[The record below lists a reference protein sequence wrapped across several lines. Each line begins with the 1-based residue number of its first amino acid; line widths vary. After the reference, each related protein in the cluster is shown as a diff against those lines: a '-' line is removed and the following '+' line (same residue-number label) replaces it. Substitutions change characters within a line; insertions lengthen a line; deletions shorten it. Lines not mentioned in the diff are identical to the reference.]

1 MTDKT
6 LTGLLDEQVWVNA
19 DLRWVDDL
27 GSITI
32 EEFAAEV
39 RSLAA
44 GLVAWGLAPGD
55 HVGIA
60 MKNRRE
66 WLLTWFAV
74 ARAGGVVV
82 PLNNRFALAEAEYV
96 LRTADVRWLF
106 WHPEDNALDGDSLAA
121 LEADGLPLI
130 GRAVVGADPVAENE
144 VRFDQ
149 LEVGG
154 ELPGREQGEGLGMIN
169 FTSGSTAFPKGV
181 MLRNAGMIENG
192 HYLGVAWQI
201 SPLDRLLLSNPLF
214 HNGGTVFSLL
224 SSLTHGAGMAMI
236 RQWEPG
242 AVAAMIEAERVTVV
256 PTIDAAMR
264 DLMGIIRSG
273 ERSLDSVRLVTTA
286 ADRSTFEE
294 VGRVFEAEVSNI
306 YGLTECSPNVG
317 VGHLDDPLERRLS
330 CIGRTQPGFEVA
342 IRDPET
348 GAPLDPGTR
357 GEILVR
363 GETMVMLGYYHD
375 PAATAAAFTADG
387 FLRTGDLGTL
397 DDEGY
402 IDYQGRAKL
411 MIKSGGENVSI
422 EEVERVLRRHDE
434 LSDAAV
440 VPIPHERFG
449 EVGFAFLCPHPGAEP
464 DPEEVL
470 AFAGESLARF
480 KVPKRAVLIDELP
493 KTGSGKV
500 DRKTLGERATSA
512 VNLPT

>member
-1 MTDKT
+1 MISDT
-6 LTGLLDEQVWVNA
+6 LTGLLDEQVWV
-19 DLRWVDDL
+19 DSELRWVDDL
-27 GSITI
+27 GAVTI
-32 EEFAAEV
+32 AEFAAQV

-44 GLVAWGLAPGD
+44 GMVAWGVAPGD

-74 ARAGGVVV
+74 ARAGAVVV

-96 LRTADVRWLF
+96 LRSADVRWLF
-106 WHPEDNALDGDSLAA
+106 WHPDDNALDGDSLAA
-121 LEADGLPLI
+121 LEADGLPLL
-130 GRAVVGADPVAENE
+130 GRAVVDADPLAANE

-149 LEVGG
+149 LLVGG
-154 ELPGREQGEGLGMIN
+154 EGPSREQGEGLGMIN

-192 HYLGVAWQI
+192 H
-201 SPLDRLLLSNPLF
+201 F

-224 SSLTHGAGMAMI
+224 SSLTHGAGVAMI
-236 RQWEPG
+236 REWEPH

-273 ERSLDSVRLVTTA
+273 ERSLDAVRLVTTA

-294 VGRVFEAEVSNI
+294 VGRVFGAEISNI
-306 YGLTECSPNVG
+306 YGLTECSPNVA
-317 VGHLDDPLERRLS
+317 VGHLDDPLGRRLS
-330 CIGRTQPGFEVA
+330 CIGRVQPGFEVT

-348 GAPLDPGTR
+348 GAPRKRGTR

-363 GETMVMLGYYHD
+363 GATMAMLGYYHD
-375 PAATAAAFTADG
+375 AAATAAAFTEDG
-387 FLRTGDLGTL
+387 FLRTGDLGVL
-397 DDEGY
+397 DADGY
-402 IDYQGRAKL
+402 LDYQGRAKL
-411 MIKSGGENVSI
+411 MIKSGGENISI
-422 EEVERVLRRHDE
+422 EEVERVLRKHPE

-449 EVGFAFLCPHPGAEP
+449 EVGYAFLCPHPGAEP
-464 DPEEVL
+464 DPAEVL

-480 KVPKRAVLIDELP
+480 KVPKQAVLTPELP

-500 DRKTLGERATSA
+500 DRKTLGERAASA
-512 VNLPT
+512 VNLLT